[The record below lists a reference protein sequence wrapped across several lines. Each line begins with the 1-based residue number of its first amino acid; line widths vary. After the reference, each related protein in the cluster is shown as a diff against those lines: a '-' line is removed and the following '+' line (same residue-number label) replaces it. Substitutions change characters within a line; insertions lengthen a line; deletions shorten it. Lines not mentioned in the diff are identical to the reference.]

1 MHDIGHDLAPGVS
14 LSQEWSLYTS
24 WLRFCIFEHQ
34 DIHSSLSGVASLC
47 LLACILRLWP
57 SRRVSLSGV
66 ASVCLLAWA
75 LCLWSS
81 RWVSLSEVAS
91 LCLLAWALCLRS
103 STWAS
108 LSGVVSLRLLAC
120 NPSRS
125 TETTKSCLTVWQ
137 TNTNYYAVTQNST
150 TVRSLTLLLTS
161 CIPLSAPRKS
171 PLSLS
176 LSFHAFRYL
185 YALWTVLFVAE
196 DVFAFS
202 VQH

>member
-1 MHDIGHDLAPGVS
+1 MKSSSCHGRVKGSHLLNSRITLTGVVS
-14 LSQEWSLYTS
+14 LHLPAFCSASLS
-24 WLRFCIFEHQ
+24 IKMFI
-34 DIHSSLSGVASLC
+34 SGVASLC
-47 LLACILRLWP
+47 LLACVLHLWT
-57 SRRVSLSGV
+57 
-66 ASVCLLAWA
+66 
-75 LCLWSS
+75 S
-81 RWVSLSEVAS
+81 RWASLSEVAS

-176 LSFHAFRYL
+176 LIRRFAIFTLSVPFSSSL
-185 YALWTVLFVAE
+185 KTSLPSLF
-196 DVFAFS
+196 S
-202 VQH
+202 TSCSG